1 MYVQLIYC
9 VFNGKNMCQNVNKSQ
24 KHFFETP
31 LPKKQTKYL
40 TKFCPSFIGQN
51 FVKYFVCFL
60 GNGVSRKI
68 AFDIYWPLAL
78 RLFGQHQWRRFTQW
92 KWPWPPMQEFHNEL
106 KSFQKYNL
114 CFLHL
119 RLIKHNRVMLRTMF
133 SEHIRS
139 EFHLA
144 FGCRQY

>member
-1 MYVQLIYC
+1 MWWFVSLYLTTTLKVS
-9 VFNGKNMCQNVNKSQ
+9 KSQ
-24 KHFFETP
+24 KHFF
-31 LPKKQTKYL
+31 LKFHCPKNKRWAYEL
-40 TKFCPSFIGQN
+40 GQN
-51 FVKYFVCFL
+51 FVIYFVCFL
-60 GNGVSRKI
+60 GNGVSRKNS
-68 AFDIYWPLAL
+68 FDIYWPLAL

-133 SEHIRS
+133 SEHTRS